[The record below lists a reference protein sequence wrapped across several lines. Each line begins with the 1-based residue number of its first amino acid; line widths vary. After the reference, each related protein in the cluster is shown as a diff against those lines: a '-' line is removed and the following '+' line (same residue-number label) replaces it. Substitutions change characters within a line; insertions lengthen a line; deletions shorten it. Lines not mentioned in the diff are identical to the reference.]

1 MTSLAQTILMEMDD
15 LIRTI
20 QIQTPW
26 IEYDEAKKIATARLK
41 ERYGDEDNNNP
52 QN

>member
-26 IEYDEAKKIATARLK
+26 IEYDEAKKMATARLK
-41 ERYGDEDNNNP
+41 EKHGDENTNP
-52 QN
+52 QH